1 MKCTALLLVACIAL
15 VQAAPLLAP
24 AKNAKAIP
32 NSYIVILKEGHS
44 ATSFKPQF
52 DALAKR
58 QNGRG
63 GIKPQMHRQYK
74 AIPGFHASLPAS
86 ALKELQSM
94 KEVAYVEQDAIMKIY
109 GEEDSPPSWGLTRV
123 SEQDLDLTQPYLYN
137 DAAGQGI
144 TAYVV
149 DTGVYAEHSEFG
161 GRAQLAANFV
171 DGSANTDENG
181 HGTHVSGT
189 IGGATYGVAKKVSIV
204 GVKVLDAQG
213 SGATSGVVAGM
224 DWVAQHATPG
234 KSVVNMSLGGGKS
247 QAIDDAAGRL
257 YAANIPLIVA
267 AGNDETLDACQGS
280 PSGAPNTFTV
290 AASNNQD
297 STAPFTSWGSCV
309 AIFGPGVDITSSW
322 IGAADASNTI
332 SGTSMATPH
341 VVGVAALYL
350 SQGGL
355 NSAQAVFDKLSGS
368 ATPNHIQGDLK
379 GSPNKLV
386 YNGGAN

>member
-1 MKCTALLLVACIAL
+1 MKYTVLLAACIAL

-24 AKNAKAIP
+24 TNNAKPIP
-32 NSYIVILKEGHS
+32 DSYIVVLKDGHS
-44 ATSFKPQF
+44 AASFQSEF
-52 DALAKR
+52 DAIAKR

-63 GIKPQMHRQYK
+63 VKPKVHRQYK
-74 AIPGFHASLPAS
+74 AIPGFHASLPPA
-86 ALKELQSM
+86 ALKEIQARS
-94 KEVAYVEQDAIMKIY
+94 EVAYVEQDAVMKIY
-109 GEEDSPPSWGLTRV
+109 GQQDSPPSWGLTRV
-123 SEQDLDLTQPYLYN
+123 SEQDLDLSKPYSYN

-149 DTGVYAEHSEFG
+149 DTGVYAEHEEFG
-161 GRAQLAANFV
+161 GRAKLAANFV
-171 DGSANTDENG
+171 DGSADTDENG

-189 IGGATYGVAKKVSIV
+189 IGGSTYGVAKKVSIV

-213 SGATSGVVAGM
+213 SGSTSGVVAGM
-224 DWVAQHATPG
+224 DWVAQHAKPG

-257 YAANIPLIVA
+257 FSANIPLIVA
-267 AGNDETLDACQGS
+267 AGNDETVDACDGS

-290 AASNNQD
+290 AASDNKD
-297 STAPFTSWGSCV
+297 SSASFTSWGSCV
-309 AIFGPGVDITSSW
+309 EIYGPGVDITSSW
-322 IGAADASNTI
+322 IGGTDASNTI

-355 NSAQAVFDKLSGS
+355 NSAQDLFDKLTSS
-368 ATPNHIQGDLK
+368 ATPGHIKGNLN